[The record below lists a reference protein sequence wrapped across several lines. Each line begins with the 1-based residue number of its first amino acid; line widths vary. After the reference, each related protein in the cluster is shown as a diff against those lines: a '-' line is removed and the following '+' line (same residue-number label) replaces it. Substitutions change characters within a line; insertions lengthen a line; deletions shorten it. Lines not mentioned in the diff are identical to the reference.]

1 MVFVLTAC
9 PLASNF
15 MIKHKE
21 SVRADEERLWEEG
34 KRLREGERGKGK
46 HPGPGVGKAEQDVKD
61 LEMGKLVR

>member
-1 MVFVLTAC
+1 
-9 PLASNF
+9 